1 MESECEVRII
11 KFALIGLFVASII
24 GLAVWEIKFN
34 PYSDIKTSA
43 SDWVEVASGFG
54 TIRMYEQK
62 QTGDFSSIKNDLMY
76 VDDFLGF
83 QISKPNQQWEFDS
96 NIDDILGSQIVSSKK
111 FLGGMYVKKIDEKAI
126 FIAVFDLAQFDNF
139 DLDAYV
145 QSQKDAIAKFDSN
158 IIIDEISPQNNWS
171 IFGAEITLQN
181 KTRTY
186 GEQILEIHNNKLYM
200 LQYSGDPPYL
210 MLSQTRDEIR
220 DIMDSFRPLI

>member
-62 QTGDFSSIKNDLMY
+62 QS
-76 VDDFLGF
+76 
-83 QISKPNQQWEFDS
+83 
-96 NIDDILGSQIVSSKK
+96 
-111 FLGGMYVKKIDEKAI
+111 
-126 FIAVFDLAQFDNF
+126 
-139 DLDAYV
+139 
-145 QSQKDAIAKFDSN
+145 
-158 IIIDEISPQNNWS
+158 
-171 IFGAEITLQN
+171 
-181 KTRTY
+181 
-186 GEQILEIHNNKLYM
+186 
-200 LQYSGDPPYL
+200 DPPYL

-220 DIMDSFRPLI
+220 DMMDSFRPLI